1 MNHPPD
7 PLDAALR
14 ESPYLEDRS
23 FTEGV
28 LRALPPRRSPPG
40 RVIRALAAVAAGV
53 VGAVLLGEPVTQA
66 ALALATSGASVA
78 LLGGAIAVVA
88 SVALLRAAR

>member
-14 ESPYLEDRS
+14 ENPYLEDRS

-28 LRALPPRRSPPG
+28 LRALPPRRSPPR
-40 RVIRALAAVAAGV
+40 RVIRGLAAVAAGL
-53 VGAVLLGEPVTQA
+53 VGAALLGEPITQA
-66 ALALATSGASVA
+66 ALVVAASGASVA
-78 LLGGAIAVVA
+78 FLGGAIAVVA